1 MQSEKQILGAYGEHA
16 TCNYLIQNGF
26 TICATN
32 YKRKTGEIDIIACK
46 EQTYVFVEV
55 KTRTN
60 SYFALSDVITRTKQ
74 MKIIRTALLFK
85 AEQLSKLKNPIN
97 MRFDVA
103 LIEKIPNE
111 KLTYISNAFTADA
124 CHW

>member
-1 MQSEKQILGAYGEHA
+1 MQSDKQILGAYGEQA

-46 EQTYVFVEV
+46 DRTYVFVEV
-55 KTRTN
+55 KTRSN
-60 SYFALSDVITRTKQ
+60 AYFALSDVITRTKQ
-74 MKIIRTALLFK
+74 LKIIRTALLFK
-85 AEQLSKLKNPIN
+85 VEQLSTLKNPIN

-103 LIEKIPNE
+103 LIERNPHE
-111 KLTYISNAFTADA
+111 TLTYIPNAFTADTA
-124 CHW
+124 CW